1 MNCVKTMTII
11 QTSLSLP
18 TLGSL
23 VAQSTIIQIQKAVV
37 ARAIGRTTSKI
48 SISGMPIKVHDGG
61 RSRGRTDTFSEERQI
76 LSLVR
81 LPIPPFGHGERA
93 LTV

>member
-1 MNCVKTMTII
+1 MEKSVLEMHI
-11 QTSLSLP
+11 
-18 TLGSL
+18 
-23 VAQSTIIQIQKAVV
+23 
-37 ARAIGRTTSKI
+37 
-48 SISGMPIKVHDGG
+48 GG

-81 LPIPPFGHGERA
+81 LPIPPFGHGEHA